1 MEGNESP
8 DPPEPLNSDDL
19 VVGDLYLLLSACW
32 AVNEHSTG
40 HGTLRT
46 VRDAYLEEGPTI
58 DPRALG
64 HLSAA
69 ANDRTGNDAP
79 ARAPGGAPAHRA
91 AAGATAYL
99 PSSAP
104 IDTAAA
110 GTGSAH
116 TMAVVPTW
124 SSNVLNHDP
133 AGCVLSTAGTGAT
146 HSGVAALRPSPL
158 PAASLGKTRHVAP
171 GSPSALARPQH
182 DDFADSPAPALT
194 MGSRY
199 PAAYGRLPAV
209 APSQDGGGYMATRPA
224 APDPPCAP
232 APQNGVRAVWFA
244 PMSTTD
250 TGMMRSVGADP
261 PVAPPPCQDGCSSSH
276 VAPASTGTRRRIVP
290 GSRLALA

>member
-1 MEGNESP
+1 
-8 DPPEPLNSDDL
+8 
-19 VVGDLYLLLSACW
+19 
-32 AVNEHSTG
+32 
-40 HGTLRT
+40 
-46 VRDAYLEEGPTI
+46 
-58 DPRALG
+58 
-64 HLSAA
+64 
-69 ANDRTGNDAP
+69 
-79 ARAPGGAPAHRA
+79 
-91 AAGATAYL
+91 
-99 PSSAP
+99 
-104 IDTAAA
+104 
-110 GTGSAH
+110 
-116 TMAVVPTW
+116 MAVVPTW
-124 SSNVLNHDP
+124 SSNVLNH

-290 GSRLALA
+290 GSRLALARSQCNGTADLLRRRKDAGDLEGRIVELKKTNVQCLEMLANRPVKRSRLFK